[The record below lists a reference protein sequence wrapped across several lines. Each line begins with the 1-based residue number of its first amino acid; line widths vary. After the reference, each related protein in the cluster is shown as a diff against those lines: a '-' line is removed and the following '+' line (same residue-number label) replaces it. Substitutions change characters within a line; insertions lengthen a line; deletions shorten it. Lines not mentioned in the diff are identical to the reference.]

1 MYIYQHTQR
10 SRILLI
16 IIIFVLLFMLFLM
29 YRFGFHR
36 IGTVVFILMVFAL
49 YLFNSLVVKVN
60 SDKIHVAFGSGLI
73 RKNIPFTSIKSAE
86 KVRNKLVVVLGP
98 TACGKTKIGVNLA
111 KKFNGEIISAD
122 SRQVYKGMDIGTGKI
137 TKKEMQ
143 GIPHHLLDVASPK
156 RRFTVAQYQKKQMM

>member
-86 KVRNKLVVVLGP
+86 KVRNKWYYGFGIRLIPGGQMYNVAGLDAIELKLTNGRVFR
-98 TACGKTKIGVNLA
+98 IGTDEPDKLL
-111 KKFNGEIISAD
+111 EII
-122 SRQVYKGMDIGTGKI
+122 QTQIGFK
-137 TKKEMQ
+137 
-143 GIPHHLLDVASPK
+143 
-156 RRFTVAQYQKKQMM
+156 

>member
-86 KVRNKLVVVLGP
+86 KVEINGTTVSY
-98 TACGKTKIGVNLA
+98 TA
-111 KKFNGEIISAD
+111 
-122 SRQVYKGMDIGTGKI
+122 YTGWQMYNVAGS
-137 TKKEMQ
+137 MQ
-143 GIPHHLLDVASPK
+143 SN
-156 RRFTVAQYQKKQMM
+156 